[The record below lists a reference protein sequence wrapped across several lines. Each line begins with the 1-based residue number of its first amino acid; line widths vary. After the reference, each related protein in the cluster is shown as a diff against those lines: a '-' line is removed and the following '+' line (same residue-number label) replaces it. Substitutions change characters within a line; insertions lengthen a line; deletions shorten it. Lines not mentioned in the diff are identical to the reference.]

1 LQIKHIEKLICN
13 RRLAGNRENCA
24 MLWSFQGRALQQ
36 RVRVGTVEIAY
47 QVLGQGPPLLL
58 IHGLSGS
65 GRWWARNVQALAQ
78 HFRVY
83 VIDLVG
89 FGASRGRQA
98 FVLPEAAGYLARWMQ
113 ASDFAPAAVVG
124 HSMGGHIAAELA
136 ADFPELVGQLV
147 LVDAALLP
155 IPPSY
160 ARNMLNMLREARQL
174 PFDFMPVLVGDA
186 LRAGVITLWKAANE
200 LLKTDLRPKL
210 AQVSAPT
217 LVVWGENDALLPLAM
232 GRQISQH
239 LRFDELVIM
248 KHAGHNPM
256 WDCPRAFNQVVL
268 EFLCGSS
275 PGGERQV
282 DCEHARPAI

>member
-1 LQIKHIEKLICN
+1 
-13 RRLAGNRENCA
+13 
-24 MLWSFQGRALQQ
+24 MLWPFQGRALQR
-36 RVRVGTVEIAY
+36 RVRIGDVELAY
-47 QVLGQGPPLLL
+47 EVVGQGPPLLL

-65 GRWWARNVQALAQ
+65 GRWWARNVGALAQ

-98 FVLPEAAGYLARWMQ
+98 FVLPDAAMYLARWMQ
-113 ASDFAPAAVVG
+113 ASAMEPAVVVG

-136 ADFPELVGQLV
+136 ADYPELVERLV
-147 LVDAALLP
+147 LVDPAVLP

-160 ARNMLNMLREARQL
+160 ARNILNMLREARQMR
-174 PFDFMPVLVGDA
+174 FDFVPVLVGDA
-186 LRAGVITLWKAANE
+186 LRAGMITLWKAANE
-200 LLKTDLRPKL
+200 LLSTDLRPKL
-210 AQVSAPT
+210 GRIRAPT
-217 LVVWGENDALLPLAM
+217 LVVWGENDALLPLAL

-248 KHAGHNPM
+248 QRAGHNPM

-268 EFLCGSS
+268 EFLRGSS
-275 PGGERQV
+275 PGGERRV
-282 DCEHARPAI
+282 DCGTANPAL